1 MRDETIPPM
10 WEHMCKNATEL
21 ATDVMFDLAEIWL
34 KERTQDLEDPI
45 DDPFKILSDRLD
57 KSKSASEGAANP
69 NLDQD
74 CEGDNAGAVDKNNF
88 SKAKEK
94 KSVSFTSTDS
104 LVNEGGSLGMPK
116 MANLSESRLRQL
128 ERIQKLNA
136 LKVKEAQHPKKKSA
150 FVTKKILGLYIV
162 LSTVAS
168 HLSSH
173 YIPIHENATSYEKL
187 VHRFHEANQLYDGT
201 LNVMDNS
208 VFATDANENYTYSKA
223 MKQDDAVEFIKAMLT
238 EVEAHK
244 SRIHWTMVPRSSL
257 PEGAKTICAIWSFKR

>member
-1 MRDETIPPM
+1 
-10 WEHMCKNATEL
+10 
-21 ATDVMFDLAEIWL
+21 
-34 KERTQDLEDPI
+34 
-45 DDPFKILSDRLD
+45 
-57 KSKSASEGAANP
+57 
-69 NLDQD
+69 
-74 CEGDNAGAVDKNNF
+74 
-88 SKAKEK
+88 
-94 KSVSFTSTDS
+94 
-104 LVNEGGSLGMPK
+104 MPK

-201 LNVMDNS
+201 LNVINNS
-208 VFATDANENYTYSKA
+208 VFATDANENYTFSQA
-223 MKQDDAVEFIKAMLT
+223 MKQDNAIDFIKAMPT

-244 SRIHWTMVPRSSL
+244 SPNHWTMVPCNSL
-257 PEGAKTICAIWSFKR
+257 PEGAKTILAIWSFKKKRFPDGQLNKHKAWLCAHEGIQQWGEKYWETYSPVVNMLSI